1 MSTGE
6 RDAERRPARVRW
18 RAAGLLLV
26 VLVLLAVAPV
36 LAGDRT
42 RFPYYSQELE
52 WALCDTPSV
61 DTPGV
66 ECAEVHVPLD
76 YSDPDGRSLTVVI
89 SRVPAID
96 PDRRRGILLS
106 NPGGP
111 GAAGLDS
118 PALLG
123 DVLSPDV
130 LAQYDLIGM
139 DPRGIGAS
147 DPADPC
153 GWPVSEAVRSAGPT
167 PAGFDEE
174 VLFASELAAA
184 CLDGD
189 VEKLRQLTT
198 RNTARDMDL
207 IRAVL
212 GEEKINFFGL
222 SYGTYLGAVFTEMF
236 PHRSDRIV
244 LDSAIDPDR
253 YWTGLVQDWGP
264 ADEIAFDDWA
274 RWAAARDSVYRLG
287 ATPQEVR
294 ATVDGLYQRTAREPI
309 VVDGYPID
317 AHIFPFILHNLLRG
331 YQVNETLAATV
342 RDIADATIG
351 DTSSS
356 AESGL
361 AGLLE
366 ALFTGENSELM
377 FVACGDTDAPDD
389 PQWYRRNIENTRATQ
404 PLFGALAN
412 NIQPCAFWP
421 PPVEPAT
428 VVRNEVPVLIAQ
440 ATGDARTPYGE
451 ALQLHRHL
459 AGSRL
464 VTLQDA
470 RIHLTFRPG
479 LSSCVNNAI
488 NGYLDTGQLPATDI
502 TCAADRPVP

>member
-1 MSTGE
+1 MSSGDP
-6 RDAERRPARVRW
+6 DAERRSTRLGGW
-18 RAAGLLLV
+18 
-26 VLVLLAVAPV
+26 LLAVILVAVVVPV
-36 LAGDRT
+36 LAGDQR
-42 RFPYYSQELE
+42 RFPYYSQELSWE
-52 WALCDTPSV
+52 LCDTPSV

-66 ECAEVHVPLD
+66 ECADVTVPLD
-76 YSDPDGRSLTVVI
+76 YSDPDGRTLTVVI
-89 SRVPAID
+89 SRVPATD

-111 GAAGLDS
+111 GAAGLDA

-139 DPRGIGAS
+139 DPRGVGAS
-147 DPADPC
+147 DPTEPC

-167 PAGFDEE
+167 AAGFDEE
-174 VLFASELAAA
+174 VVFASELAAA

-189 VEKLRQLTT
+189 IEKLRQITT

-236 PHRSDRIV
+236 PERSDRIV

-274 RWAAARDSVYRLG
+274 RWAAARNSTYRLG
-287 ATPQEVR
+287 ATVPEVR
-294 ATVDGLYQRTAREPI
+294 ATVDALYQRTAREPI
-309 VVDGYPID
+309 MVDGYPID
-317 AHIFPFILHNLLRG
+317 GHIFPFILHNVLRS
-331 YQVNETLAATV
+331 YQVNDTMAATV
-342 RDIADATIG
+342 RDIADAAAG
-351 DTSSS
+351 DSSSS

-361 AGLLE
+361 GELLE
-366 ALFTGENSELM
+366 LLYTGENSELM
-377 FVACGDTDAPDD
+377 IIACGDSEAPHD
-389 PQWYRRNIENTRATQ
+389 PQWYRRNIENTRTSQ
-404 PLFGALAN
+404 PLFGAMAN

-421 PPVEPAT
+421 RPVEPAT
-428 VVRNEVPVLIAQ
+428 VVRNAVPVLIVQ
-440 ATGDARTPYGE
+440 ATGDARTPYSE
-451 ALQLHRHL
+451 AVQLHRHL
-459 AGSRL
+459 SESRL
-464 VTLQDA
+464 VTLQDV

-479 LSSCVNNAI
+479 LSTCVNEAI
-488 NGYLDTGQLPATDI
+488 NGYLGTGRLPATDI
-502 TCAADRPVP
+502 TCTTDQPIQ